1 MEELAVGECRM
12 ISVCARKIWN
22 HSGLLLTPG
31 QEYELAVDPE
41 SVADWQDGNLA
52 PTDPAGNM
60 PRRHRLW
67 PWLRRY
73 RQANWYA
80 LVGSVGQSPESYFSI
95 GWATSHMPETMGE
108 FLCFANDLRVTY
120 WNNKGSLA
128 LRVTRRR

>member
-1 MEELAVGECRM
+1 MEELAVGECRT

-95 GWATSHMPETMGE
+95 GWATSHMPAM
-108 FLCFANDLRVTY
+108 
-120 WNNKGSLA
+120 SLSLLKFVGQA
-128 LRVTRRR
+128 SLVDDAMLPS